1 MKRRTWSAAIVLLVL
16 SAPCVT
22 SAAAVRIGFTSRLA
36 DSGTPVTGSRSFVV
50 SLFDVA
56 TGGTAAWTESHAD
69 VAVSDGVAHLVLGSV
84 TALPDA
90 LFTDSPLYLELTVG
104 GTTLAP
110 RLEVLTVPR
119 AVRAATAVTA
129 EQVPWSGVTG
139 APALECVRI
148 FGDPVTVVAG
158 ASGVAEAVCTAGYFV
173 VGGGHMCETTGGP
186 VITTSPDCLVKQSLA
201 AFGFPGGAPGTWFV
215 EVANV
220 NGSAARRLSVQAV
233 CCRMQ

>member
-56 TGGTAAWTESHAD
+56 TGGTAAWTESHTD

-90 LFTDSPLYLELTVG
+90 LFTDSPLYLAGLPREAEPRSLRLPGRRPGHVVRG
-104 GTTLAP
+104 GRERERQRGEAP
-110 RLEVLTVPR
+110 ERAGGVLPD
-119 AVRAATAVTA
+119 AVM
-129 EQVPWSGVTG
+129 G
-139 APALECVRI
+139 AQ
-148 FGDPVTVVAG
+148 PVMK
-158 ASGVAEAVCTAGYFV
+158 E
-173 VGGGHMCETTGGP
+173 E
-186 VITTSPDCLVKQSLA
+186 
-201 AFGFPGGAPGTWFV
+201 
-215 EVANV
+215 
-220 NGSAARRLSVQAV
+220 R
-233 CCRMQ
+233 